1 MGMVLGRAS
10 DYPVFAREEH
20 GVRVLVLA
28 VYNGAGHSHTIT
40 QAGILTVWASHAG
53 PSGKLAHIC
62 GGAER
67 TMSTLSDVWAH
78 ETPCEQGMGG
88 GPPVSQ
94 VRASNSREFHGF
106 VLAHYARLKAEG
118 SSSAAERGGR
128 KDMRRLPGS
137 EGHTLPG

>member
-78 ETPCEQGMGG
+78 ETPYWQGVGG
-88 GPPVSQ
+88 WDPRSRRYGRV
-94 VRASNSREFHGF
+94 NDSRELHRF
-106 VLAHYARLKAEG
+106 VLALHAGLKAEG
-118 SSSAAERGGR
+118 CSLAAE
-128 KDMRRLPGS
+128 
-137 EGHTLPG
+137 